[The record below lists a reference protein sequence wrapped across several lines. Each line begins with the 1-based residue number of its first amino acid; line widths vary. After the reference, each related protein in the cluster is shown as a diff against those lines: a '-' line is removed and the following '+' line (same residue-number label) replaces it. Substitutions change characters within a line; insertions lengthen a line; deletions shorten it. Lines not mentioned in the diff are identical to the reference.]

1 MKELICITCPRGCH
15 LTVDDNMNVTGNFCP
30 RGKAYAIA
38 ELTHPVRTLTSTVKV
53 ESKENPRVPV
63 KSNNPLPKELIFKA
77 MEEIDK
83 VSVKAP
89 IHIGDVIIKDVCG
102 SGVDIIATKNI
113 LKQVGITMLDKVRI
127 IALGG
132 NDEDGKNLI
141 VVEINKDIFVV
152 DCGVKFPD
160 KTMHGIDYII
170 ARFDYLIEN
179 KDRVRAYFIT
189 KGHDKISG
197 GLPYIYKRVPAPI
210 YCTKVTKM
218 FIDSFCVHNHIKVEF
233 DYHIVNPSDE
243 IRICDRLVRF
253 FQTATNI
260 ADSFGV
266 AISTDGGNIVV
277 TSDFITENDALDGFK
292 AHTPML
298 AEIAK
303 ENCLVALFDSNYAE
317 IPGYANPRYKIVPM
331 IEQIFKEA
339 EGRIFIAFENYEMY
353 NIERVIEL
361 AARYKRL
368 IIGYDEQTKEFFWN
382 SVKARGLDIKKEI
395 IAPMDE
401 VARIRPQNVL
411 VFVTGFGSRLFHKI
425 QLIASN
431 RGDKR
436 VRLNSTDTFIIA
448 VPNTSSLETVF
459 SDTIDELYHTD
470 CHIKSFKKNEFIKM
484 HPCQEDIKTFL
495 ATFRPKYYIPI
506 NGTYKELLA
515 NAKTSLETHVGLN
528 HTNIFVID
536 NGMVVEI
543 NDNGAHISQEK
554 VTTGDILVDGN
565 DIGNQDAKIVQERT
579 LLSDEGIVILGAVIS
594 KKTRKIVAGPDVQ
607 TRGLVYVKESE
618 SLIKEITR
626 QFVSVIETEIAKD
639 EYSLKDIESQLKD
652 TLFRT
657 IRRITMKSP
666 MIIPII
672 EEIEE

>member
-1 MKELICITCPRGCH
+1 
-15 LTVDDNMNVTGNFCP
+15 
-30 RGKAYAIA
+30 
-38 ELTHPVRTLTSTVKV
+38 
-53 ESKENPRVPV
+53 
-63 KSNNPLPKELIFKA
+63 
-77 MEEIDK
+77 
-83 VSVKAP
+83 
-89 IHIGDVIIKDVCG
+89 
-102 SGVDIIATKNI
+102 
-113 LKQVGITMLDKVRI
+113 MLDKVRI
-127 IALGG
+127 ISLGG
-132 NDEDGKNLI
+132 NDERGKTLI

-152 DCGVKFPD
+152 DCGVRFPD
-160 KTMHGIDYII
+160 KTMHGIDYVI

-179 KDRVRAYFIT
+179 KDRVKAYFIS
-189 KGHDKISG
+189 KGHDIMMG
-197 GLPYIYKRVPAPI
+197 GLPYIYRRVPAPI
-210 YCTKVTKM
+210 YCTDITRV
-218 FIDSFCVHNHIKVEF
+218 FINSFCLHNHLKVDF
-233 DYHIVNPSDE
+233 DFHVVKPSDE
-243 IRICDRLVRF
+243 VRVADRKIRF

-266 AISTDGGNIVV
+266 AISTDGGNIIIS
-277 TSDFITENDALDGFK
+277 SDFVIENDAYEGYK
-292 AHTPML
+292 SHTPML
-298 AEIAK
+298 ADIAK
-303 ENCLVALFDSNYAE
+303 ESTLVALFDSCYAE
-317 IPGYANPRYKIVPM
+317 IAGYANPKFKIVPM
-331 IEQIFKEA
+331 IEQTFKDA
-339 EGRIFIAFENYEMY
+339 EGRIFISFENYDMY
-353 NIERVIEL
+353 NIEQVIQL
-361 AARYKRL
+361 AIKYKRQ
-368 IIGYDEQTKEFFWN
+368 IIGYDEQTKEVFWN
-382 SVKARGLDIKKEI
+382 SANARGLTIKKEI
-395 IAPMDE
+395 ISPLDD

-411 VFVTGFGSRLFHKI
+411 VFVTGFGTRLFHKI
-425 QLIASN
+425 QLIASGK
-431 RGDKR
+431 GDKR
-436 VRLNSTDTFIIA
+436 VRLNSTDTFIIG
-448 VPNTSSLETVF
+448 VPNTTTLETVF
-459 SDTIDELYHTD
+459 TDTVDELYHTD
-470 CHIKSFKKNEFIKM
+470 CHIKYFKKWEFLKM

-579 LLSDEGIVILGAVIS
+579 LLSDEGVVILGAVIS